1 MSATNGTMIFQF
13 FKEINLPIYL
23 KMESEGFGPDFFNFL
38 RSMHFERLSTE
49 DEKKFEKDTH
59 AAEPNGRILELK
71 TCTPLMTRQM
81 NSAIESDK
89 YGPESITNNGVCKVY
104 RFKGM
109 ALMIWAFQNS
119 TWEMAFTPTA
129 SLNDNLMMY
138 RAVFNRFL
146 SWALAPLGICGFW
159 GHFTNGGVIVKKMRE
174 AHGEAIFFDV
184 LQKRI
189 LGPGGIQK
197 ISSGLTVYRLDARAK
212 LTTQMT
218 KEEFAA
224 FLFHSTSY
232 FDLQGLSMPIRQAI
246 LWLTKTAVGV
256 ITSQVAG
263 VDTPISSASSPG
275 PGVSK

>member
-1 MSATNGTMIFQF
+1 VSTTNGTMIFQF

-23 KMESEGFGPDFFNFL
+23 RMESDGFGPDFFNFL
-38 RSMHFERLSTE
+38 RSMHFERLSAE
-49 DEKKFEKDTH
+49 DEKKFENDTYDT
-59 AAEPNGRILELK
+59 EPYGRVLELK
-71 TCTPLMTRQM
+71 TCTPLMMRQM

-104 RFKGM
+104 RYKGM

-119 TWEMAFTPTA
+119 TWELAFTPIS
-129 SLNDNLMMY
+129 SLNENLMMY

-159 GHFTNGGVIVKKMRE
+159 GHFTNGGVIIKKMRE

-184 LQKRI
+184 IQKRI
-189 LGPGGIQK
+189 LGPSGIQK
-197 ISSGLTVYRLDARAK
+197 ISSGLSVYRIDPRAK
-212 LTTQMT
+212 LTTQMS
-218 KEEFAA
+218 KEELAA

-232 FDLQGLSMPIRQAI
+232 FELQGLSVPIRQAI
-246 LWLTKTAVGV
+246 LWLTKTATGV
-256 ITSQVAG
+256 TTPQVAS
-263 VDTPISSASSPG
+263 VEAPPASTPS